1 MHILELLN
9 IEMNKPIAYE
19 SFGQSWFHYLSLLLT
34 ILLSLWSIKY
44 LKHKSIKQVK
54 AYMLVFSLI
63 LITFE
68 IYKQIIFTYQNS
80 WDYMWYIFPFQFCS
94 IPMYV
99 GLVAGLTRSQK
110 IFDAS
115 LAFLATY
122 GLFAGIAVMLYPSDV
137 FVTTMGINIQTMVHH
152 GGMVIV
158 GIALIYSGQVKLN
171 LKSFFKAASVFSI
184 VVTIAVLLNTIHNT
198 WINEPTFNMFF
209 INPKYGNHLPILSSI
224 EPLVNGFIFVIIYY
238 LGFSMVALI
247 VYLMNLF
254 MINKVDR
261 DLKLLKKLTPKKAI

>member
-99 GLVAGLTRSQK
+99 GLVAGLTKSQK
-110 IFDAS
+110 IFNAS

-137 FVTTMGINIQTMVHH
+137 FVTTMGVNIQTMVHH
-152 GGMVIV
+152 GGMVVV

-209 INPKYGNHLPILSSI
+209 INPRYGNHLPILSSI
-224 EPLVNGFIFVIIYY
+224 EPLVSGFIFVIIYY

-247 VYLMNLF
+247 VYFMNLF
-254 MINKVDR
+254 MINRVDK
-261 DLKLLKKLTPKKAI
+261 DLKRLKKLTPKKAI